1 VTDALSN
8 GAGGRIP
15 NLAAH
20 GLKGKRFA
28 EVQRLAEELD
38 GFWRQLKSLDEMG
51 ALQRIRKLEDDLASQ
66 RAHALRASPGPE
78 PDAAELAL
86 EKEKAN
92 LEKIRQKRDDV
103 RRAVGLAQQ
112 DLMIAVAEIGP
123 EALAEVQEKAQRY
136 LRDAEKAAQRL
147 SEALTEADKLASDYE
162 WLSTNGQRFT
172 TPQPASVA
180 VDGLIYERQRALGLA
195 PLDVGVIG

>member
-1 VTDALSN
+1 MTDALSN

-51 ALQRIRKLEDDLASQ
+51 TMQRIRELENDLARQ
-66 RAHALRASPGPE
+66 RAHALRGGPE
-78 PDAAELAL
+78 PDETKL

-92 LEKIRQKRDDV
+92 LEKIRQKIGDV

-123 EALAEVQEKAQRY
+123 EALAEIQEKAQRY

-162 WLSTNGQRFT
+162 WISTSGQRFT

-180 VDGLIYERQRALGLA
+180 VDGLIHERQRALGLA
-195 PLDVGVIG
+195 PLDVGVVG

>member
-66 RAHALRASPGPE
+66 RAHALRGGPE
-78 PDAAELAL
+78 PDEGAL

-172 TPQPASVA
+172 IPQPASVA
-180 VDGLIYERQRALGLA
+180 VDGLIYERQRALGLS
-195 PLDVGVIG
+195 PLDVGVVG

>member
-66 RAHALRASPGPE
+66 RAHALRGGPE

-172 TPQPASVA
+172 IPQPASGAVA
-180 VDGLIYERQRALGLA
+180 VDGLIYERQRALGLV
-195 PLDVGVIG
+195 DVGVIG

>member
-1 VTDALSN
+1 MTDALSN

-28 EVQRLAEELD
+28 KVQRLAEELD

-51 ALQRIRKLEDDLASQ
+51 TQQRIRNLESELAEQ
-66 RAHALRASPGPE
+66 QAHALRGGPE
-78 PDAAELAL
+78 PDDTKLVAEKKRL
-86 EKEKAN
+86 EEMG
-92 LEKIRQKRDDV
+92 RKRETI
-103 RRAVGLAQQ
+103 RRAVGFAQQ
-112 DLMIAVAEIGP
+112 DLMVAVAELGP

-162 WLSTNGQRFT
+162 WLSTGGQRFT
-172 TPQPASVA
+172 TPQPASVT
-180 VDGLIYERQRALGLA
+180 VDDLIYERQRALGLV
-195 PLDVGVIG
+195 DVGVVG

>member
-1 VTDALSN
+1 MTDALSN

-38 GFWRQLKSLDEMG
+38 GFWRELKTLDEVG
-51 ALQRIRKLEDDLASQ
+51 TLQRIRELENDLASQ
-66 RAHALRASPGPE
+66 RAHALRGGPGPDE
-78 PDAAELAL
+78 SVLD
-86 EKEKAN
+86 KEKAN
-92 LEKIRQKRDDV
+92 LEKIRQRIGDV

-112 DLMIAVAEIGP
+112 DLMIALAELEP
-123 EALAEVQEKAQRY
+123 EALAEVQENAQRY

-147 SEALTEADKLASDYE
+147 SEALTEADKFASDYE
-162 WLSTNGQRFT
+162 WLSTGGQRFT
-172 TPQPASVA
+172 TPQPAR
-180 VDGLIYERQRALGLA
+180 VDVERHIYERQRALGLV
-195 PLDVGVIG
+195 DVGVIG

>member
-1 VTDALSN
+1 MTDALSN

-20 GLKGKRFA
+20 GIKGKRFA

-38 GFWRQLKSLDEMG
+38 GFWRQLNSLDEMS
-51 ALQRIRKLEDDLASQ
+51 ALQRIRDLEDDLAVQ
-66 RAHALRASPGPE
+66 RAHALRGGPE
-78 PDAAELAL
+78 PDEGPL

-92 LEKIRQKRDDV
+92 LEKMRQERDDV

-112 DLMIAVAEIGP
+112 DLMIAVAELGP

-162 WLSTNGQRFT
+162 WISTGGQRFT

-180 VDGLIYERQRALGLA
+180 VDDLIYERQRALGLV
-195 PLDVGVIG
+195 DVGVIG

>member
-1 VTDALSN
+1 MTDALSN

-20 GLKGKRFA
+20 GLKGKRFGK
-28 EVQRLAEELD
+28 VQCLAEELD
-38 GFWRQLKSLDEMG
+38 GFWRQLKSLDEIG
-51 ALQRIRKLEDDLASQ
+51 AQQRIRDLEGELAEQ
-66 RAHALRASPGPE
+66 QAHALRGGPE
-78 PDAAELAL
+78 PDDTKLEAEKKRL
-86 EKEKAN
+86 EEMG
-92 LEKIRQKRDDV
+92 RKRETI
-103 RRAVGLAQQ
+103 RRAVGFAQQ
-112 DLMIAVAEIGP
+112 DLMAALGELEP
-123 EALAEVQEKAQRY
+123 EALVEVQEKAQRY

-180 VDGLIYERQRALGLA
+180 VDGLIYERQRALGLV
-195 PLDVGVIG
+195 DVGVVG

>member
-1 VTDALSN
+1 MTDALSN
-8 GAGGRIP
+8 GAGGRLP

-20 GLKGKRFA
+20 GFKGKRFA

-51 ALQRIRKLEDDLASQ
+51 TLQRIRGLEDDLAIQ
-66 RAHALRASPGPE
+66 RAHALRGGPE

-92 LEKIRQKRDDV
+92 LEKMRHERDDV

-112 DLMIAVAEIGP
+112 DLMLAVAELGP

-162 WLSTNGQRFT
+162 WISTGGQRFT
-172 TPQPASVA
+172 TPQPASVD
-180 VDGLIYERQRALGLA
+180 VERLIYERQRALGLA
-195 PLDVGVIG
+195 ELDVGVVG

>member
-1 VTDALSN
+1 MNRENTLSN
-8 GAGGRIP
+8 GSGQRVP

-66 RAHALRASPGPE
+66 RAHALRGGPE

-103 RRAVGLAQQ
+103 RRAVGLAQR

-172 TPQPASVA
+172 IPQPASVA
-180 VDGLIYERQRALGLA
+180 VDGLIYERQRALGLV
-195 PLDVGVIG
+195 DVGVIG